1 AIDPTT
7 DEPGI
12 SYFDMDAT
20 SLKYTYYTG
29 SAWSATTVENS
40 ADYGRFNSL
49 IYDSVGNVHISHE
62 RNSADDLYYTSDKTG
77 SWVSTAIDTANS
89 VGTYTSIAV
98 DSNDDLHIAYRH
110 NTWTRTMHATVQG
123 YKVSSAERANVSGA
137 TCSISPSL
145 PFGLSLNQGTCTISG
160 TPTSHGSNITYNVT
174 ATSSTGVSKS
184 GEFNLWIT
192 QIAPS
197 ISYTGSPF
205 TFTVGT
211 AISSITPTNTG
222 DSAFWSVSPSLPSG
236 LSLGAGGV
244 ISGTPSLEASTDS
257 YTITASNPGGES
269 SATISITVNA
279 QPPSGLSYATENMT
293 LEKGTAMT
301 ANTASVG
308 GGTVSSWE
316 VFPSLPNGLALDSTT
331 GSISGTPTVLQTT
344 AVTYTVWANNSG
356 GSSSVSV
363 NITINDV
370 APSSLS
376 YATENM
382 TLTKGVSMSS
392 NNASVSGGTVTSW
405 EIYPTLP
412 SGLSFGNT
420 DGEIVGTPTVLQT
433 TAVTYTVWANNSG
446 GSTSTTLNITIND
459 APPNT
464 IVYGAHD
471 LTLEKG
477 TAMTTTTPAIS
488 GGATTSWEISPSIPN
503 GLSFSSTTGAISG
516 TPTVLQTSAVTYTI
530 WANNSGGSAST
541 QMNITINDQI
551 ASVSYP
557 STIEVSNDRA
567 MTTVTPTNTGGA
579 VTSWVIV
586 PSLPSG
592 LNFGSSNGSIW
603 GTPSGLLANAT
614 YTVYANNSGGS
625 TSNSFTLGLNWT
637 LTPSV
642 DGAYITRNTTM
653 GTGITWQ
660 WDYDP
665 LEGDSLSLVTGEYNT
680 CAIKDNGDVYC
691 WGRNGNGQIG
701 NGQISN
707 ANTACGQ
714 TGHKCKDVPTLT
726 NVKGSNGYDAV
737 SLAFGDRHA
746 CALLDDG
753 DVVCWGRNNAGQLGT
768 TGGDKDTPQAINL
781 GTGRTATSIYAGGNY
796 NCAILD
802 DASVKCW
809 GQNDQGQLGIGTSS
823 NTNTPTT
830 VASFGTG
837 RTAVA
842 LATAFKTVCA
852 LLDDGSVKCWGD
864 RADGLLGNGGSTTD
878 LDSPPASPINLGTGR
893 TAKAITG
900 GEQHFCAIL
909 DDDSVKCWGN
919 GANGKLG
926 TGSTSGQNTP
936 TSTSGSFGSG
946 RYAVAID
953 AGYQHTC
960 VILDNGAL
968 TCWGDDSNG
977 QLGNGATTGTKSSL
991 QSATVNLGAGR
1002 TAISLSAG
1010 GKHTCAQLDNDELM
1024 CWGHRGS
1031 GQVGDNGGFN
1041 NPSDR
1046 TSPVSPNGGHTY
1058 LDTGVFPSSLVA
1070 DATCSISP
1078 ALPAGMSLTQGTCA
1092 IAGTPTATATNATYT
1107 VWANISGQSFSG
1119 QVWIEVGLNAPL
1131 VTYPSASYT
1140 FTKDSPVS
1148 VIVPSNTGGEVSTW
1162 AFNGTLPSGLSF
1174 GTSNG
1179 SIWGTPDTITPPTTY
1194 TVWANNSAGSQSVN
1208 LTLRVNDVAP
1218 SITFAPSSLEL
1229 VNGTAMTAVS
1239 VSNSGGSIV
1248 SCSVSPSLPSGL
1260 SLSNTCV
1267 LSGTPTNGS
1276 TNTTYTLTA
1285 TNSGGS
1291 DTTTFSLMVQAAGG
1305 SLTITPSHRVG
1316 SANSALANITMSYT
1330 HTASNYGWTSGVSN
1344 TTTNLATNFDLGA
1357 GIHWLG
1363 VDSGEQ
1369 GEMVV
1374 VYARKDST
1382 TTTHSLALLYQWN
1395 GSWTET
1401 ILDNGTNTGL
1411 HPSVAIDRQGAIHI
1425 AYIDDDNDKLRYAT
1439 NASGSWVLTTLGN
1452 SSFFGGG
1459 GRGTALVVHPI
1470 TDAVHIVTTIYE
1482 NSVRGL
1488 QYHTNEGGSWVNETI
1503 TDTTKAEGYDP
1514 AMAMDGDGNLYVA
1527 HYCSSGCNDL
1537 RLSSRMN
1544 GVWQNETVSSTNDIG
1559 QDPDIAIDSQGTIH
1573 IVSRYAS
1580 LSSGRIYLHSGT
1592 PGSWTVNTG
1601 LGGGNAYWPVVGVDS
1616 NDAVHI
1622 SYHRS
1627 WTYKNVMYMTNA
1639 SGSWSTASVIENRGG
1654 WGSEMVIDANDDVF
1668 VPNFDSYGT
1677 SFGDELQLT
1686 TVQGSGQGLT
1696 AHPIYDVSPMLPDG
1710 LKMNWRNGTI
1720 SGTPTQSLDNT
1731 TFTVTVTA
1739 LGVTTTGT
1747 FSLFITGEP
1756 GIIAYSDIMASN
1768 RTAITLATASLTNN
1782 NTSGIATSWAI
1793 SPTLPSGLSFG
1804 TTNGSIW
1811 GTPAVEQV
1819 TTTYTVWANNTAGS
1833 SSTTV
1838 NITVGPATPGPFKY
1852 VPENTVRTNNTEV
1865 YLAPQFFD
1873 QITGNGSTWQ
1883 AADIR
1888 SGPGTS
1894 DPGKRM
1900 SILVG
1905 DTMYFDAYES
1915 ATGIEL
1921 YAYDT
1926 SNHSFWRVT
1935 DIHAGSGSSYPGD
1948 YSSILLGDTLYFSAV
1963 DGSTGHELWAHN
1975 TSNGTTWQVA
1985 NIRSGSSNSNPGSNM
2000 MHVVDGV
2007 LYFNAHDGNKGMELW
2022 KHDPSTGTT
2031 SRIYDINAG
2040 STGSSTGKYLNMVV
2054 GDVLYFSA
2062 NDGSTGSELWA
2073 YNTSN
2078 SSNPWRVADIHS
2090 GTSGSEPGMH
2100 MSVLVGDTIYFDA
2113 AALGGTELWAHNIS
2127 NHSTWRVVDIY
2138 TGS

>member
-1 AIDPTT
+1 
-7 DEPGI
+7 
-12 SYFDMDAT
+12 
-20 SLKYTYYTG
+20 
-29 SAWSATTVENS
+29 
-40 ADYGRFNSL
+40 
-49 IYDSVGNVHISHE
+49 
-62 RNSADDLYYTSDKTG
+62 
-77 SWVSTAIDTANS
+77 
-89 VGTYTSIAV
+89 
-98 DSNDDLHIAYRH
+98 
-110 NTWTRTMHATVQG
+110 
-123 YKVSSAERANVSGA
+123 
-137 TCSISPSL
+137 
-145 PFGLSLNQGTCTISG
+145 
-160 TPTSHGSNITYNVT
+160 
-174 ATSSTGVSKS
+174 
-184 GEFNLWIT
+184 
-192 QIAPS
+192 
-197 ISYTGSPF
+197 
-205 TFTVGT
+205 
-211 AISSITPTNTG
+211 
-222 DSAFWSVSPSLPSG
+222 
-236 LSLGAGGV
+236 
-244 ISGTPSLEASTDS
+244 
-257 YTITASNPGGES
+257 
-269 SATISITVNA
+269 
-279 QPPSGLSYATENMT
+279 
-293 LEKGTAMT
+293 
-301 ANTASVG
+301 
-308 GGTVSSWE
+308 
-316 VFPSLPNGLALDSTT
+316 
-331 GSISGTPTVLQTT
+331 
-344 AVTYTVWANNSG
+344 
-356 GSSSVSV
+356 
-363 NITINDV
+363 
-370 APSSLS
+370 
-376 YATENM
+376 
-382 TLTKGVSMSS
+382 
-392 NNASVSGGTVTSW
+392 
-405 EIYPTLP
+405 
-412 SGLSFGNT
+412 
-420 DGEIVGTPTVLQT
+420 
-433 TAVTYTVWANNSG
+433 
-446 GSTSTTLNITIND
+446 
-459 APPNT
+459 
-464 IVYGAHD
+464 
-471 LTLEKG
+471 
-477 TAMTTTTPAIS
+477 
-488 GGATTSWEISPSIPN
+488 
-503 GLSFSSTTGAISG
+503 
-516 TPTVLQTSAVTYTI
+516 
-530 WANNSGGSAST
+530 
-541 QMNITINDQI
+541 
-551 ASVSYP
+551 
-557 STIEVSNDRA
+557 
-567 MTTVTPTNTGGA
+567 
-579 VTSWVIV
+579 
-586 PSLPSG
+586 
-592 LNFGSSNGSIW
+592 
-603 GTPSGLLANAT
+603 
-614 YTVYANNSGGS
+614 
-625 TSNSFTLGLNWT
+625 
-637 LTPSV
+637 
-642 DGAYITRNTTM
+642 
-653 GTGITWQ
+653 
-660 WDYDP
+660 
-665 LEGDSLSLVTGEYNT
+665 EYNT

-701 NGQISN
+701 NGQISS

-714 TGHKCKDVPTLT
+714 SGHKCKDVPTLT

-1131 VTYPSASYT
+1131 VSYPSASYT

-1267 LSGTPTNGS
+1267 LTGTPTNGS

-1452 SSFFGGG
+1452 STFFGGG

-1503 TDTTKAEGYDP
+1503 TDTTKVEGYDP

-1527 HYCSSGCNDL
+1527 HYCSTGCNDL

-1756 GIIAYSDIMASN
+1756 GLIAYSDIMASN
-1768 RTAITLATASLTNN
+1768 RTAIITATASLTNN

-1852 VPENTVRTNNTEV
+1852 VPEDTVRTNNTEV

-2031 SRIYDINAG
+2031 SRVYDINAG
-2040 STGSSTGKYLNMVV
+2040 STGSSTGKWMNMVV

-2062 NDGSTGSELWA
+2062 NDGSTGAELWA

-2090 GTSGSEPGMH
+2090 GPSGSEPGMH

-2138 TGS
+2138 TGSIGSDPGDRMALLVGDTIYFDANDGSTGDELWAHNTSNHSTWQVANIYGGSTGSYPGGSLQLIVADTIYFDADGGSTGRELWAHNTSNHSTWLVVDIKSGGGHSTPGGLMQVLVGDTIYFDAGDTYGRELWAHDTSNRSTWRVADIYSGSTGSSPGSWMEVFVGDTLYFSADDGIDGIELWAHRPSTIDFNTNTGGAVASWAISAGLPSGVSFGTNNGTIYGTPTELWTKTSYTVWANNSGGSSVAYLNITVVDHVPSVAFGLSDLNMTNNTASSDLPLSPTITGVGEITSWALNASLPAGLSLGANNGTLYGTPTELWPRTSYTVWANNSGGSTVAYLNITVIDQVPTLSYSPSTLVLTKNNQSSDLPLSATLTGSGDITSWVINATLPAGLNFGTSNGTIWGIPTVSQAAATTYTIWANNSGGSTSATITITINDEPPGPFEYIPENNTWTNNSYVNIGPSFI

>member
-1 AIDPTT
+1 
-7 DEPGI
+7 
-12 SYFDMDAT
+12 
-20 SLKYTYYTG
+20 
-29 SAWSATTVENS
+29 
-40 ADYGRFNSL
+40 
-49 IYDSVGNVHISHE
+49 
-62 RNSADDLYYTSDKTG
+62 
-77 SWVSTAIDTANS
+77 
-89 VGTYTSIAV
+89 
-98 DSNDDLHIAYRH
+98 
-110 NTWTRTMHATVQG
+110 
-123 YKVSSAERANVSGA
+123 
-137 TCSISPSL
+137 
-145 PFGLSLNQGTCTISG
+145 
-160 TPTSHGSNITYNVT
+160 
-174 ATSSTGVSKS
+174 
-184 GEFNLWIT
+184 
-192 QIAPS
+192 
-197 ISYTGSPF
+197 GSPF

-244 ISGTPSLEASTDS
+244 ISGTPTVQASAAS

-405 EIYPTLP
+405 EIYPTFP

-464 IVYGAHD
+464 IVYGAHN

-701 NGQISN
+701 NGQISS

-714 TGHKCKDVPTLT
+714 SGHKCKDVPTLT

-977 QLGNGATTGTKSSL
+977 QLGNGATTGAKSSL

-1107 VWANISGQSFSG
+1107 VWAN
-1119 QVWIEVGLNAPL
+1119 
-1131 VTYPSASYT
+1131 
-1140 FTKDSPVS
+1140 
-1148 VIVPSNTGGEVSTW
+1148 
-1162 AFNGTLPSGLSF
+1162 
-1174 GTSNG
+1174 
-1179 SIWGTPDTITPPTTY
+1179 
-1194 TVWANNSAGSQSVN
+1194 
-1208 LTLRVNDVAP
+1208 
-1218 SITFAPSSLEL
+1218 
-1229 VNGTAMTAVS
+1229 
-1239 VSNSGGSIV
+1239 
-1248 SCSVSPSLPSGL
+1248 
-1260 SLSNTCV
+1260 
-1267 LSGTPTNGS
+1267 
-1276 TNTTYTLTA
+1276 
-1285 TNSGGS
+1285 
-1291 DTTTFSLMVQAAGG
+1291 
-1305 SLTITPSHRVG
+1305 
-1316 SANSALANITMSYT
+1316 
-1330 HTASNYGWTSGVSN
+1330 
-1344 TTTNLATNFDLGA
+1344 
-1357 GIHWLG
+1357 
-1363 VDSGEQ
+1363 
-1369 GEMVV
+1369 
-1374 VYARKDST
+1374 
-1382 TTTHSLALLYQWN
+1382 
-1395 GSWTET
+1395 
-1401 ILDNGTNTGL
+1401 
-1411 HPSVAIDRQGAIHI
+1411 
-1425 AYIDDDNDKLRYAT
+1425 
-1439 NASGSWVLTTLGN
+1439 
-1452 SSFFGGG
+1452 
-1459 GRGTALVVHPI
+1459 
-1470 TDAVHIVTTIYE
+1470 
-1482 NSVRGL
+1482 
-1488 QYHTNEGGSWVNETI
+1488 
-1503 TDTTKAEGYDP
+1503 
-1514 AMAMDGDGNLYVA
+1514 
-1527 HYCSSGCNDL
+1527 
-1537 RLSSRMN
+1537 
-1544 GVWQNETVSSTNDIG
+1544 
-1559 QDPDIAIDSQGTIH
+1559 
-1573 IVSRYAS
+1573 
-1580 LSSGRIYLHSGT
+1580 
-1592 PGSWTVNTG
+1592 
-1601 LGGGNAYWPVVGVDS
+1601 
-1616 NDAVHI
+1616 
-1622 SYHRS
+1622 
-1627 WTYKNVMYMTNA
+1627 
-1639 SGSWSTASVIENRGG
+1639 
-1654 WGSEMVIDANDDVF
+1654 
-1668 VPNFDSYGT
+1668 
-1677 SFGDELQLT
+1677 
-1686 TVQGSGQGLT
+1686 
-1696 AHPIYDVSPMLPDG
+1696 
-1710 LKMNWRNGTI
+1710 
-1720 SGTPTQSLDNT
+1720 
-1731 TFTVTVTA
+1731 
-1739 LGVTTTGT
+1739 
-1747 FSLFITGEP
+1747 
-1756 GIIAYSDIMASN
+1756 
-1768 RTAITLATASLTNN
+1768 
-1782 NTSGIATSWAI
+1782 
-1793 SPTLPSGLSFG
+1793 
-1804 TTNGSIW
+1804 
-1811 GTPAVEQV
+1811 
-1819 TTTYTVWANNTAGS
+1819 
-1833 SSTTV
+1833 
-1838 NITVGPATPGPFKY
+1838 
-1852 VPENTVRTNNTEV
+1852 
-1865 YLAPQFFD
+1865 
-1873 QITGNGSTWQ
+1873 
-1883 AADIR
+1883 
-1888 SGPGTS
+1888 
-1894 DPGKRM
+1894 
-1900 SILVG
+1900 
-1905 DTMYFDAYES
+1905 
-1915 ATGIEL
+1915 
-1921 YAYDT
+1921 
-1926 SNHSFWRVT
+1926 
-1935 DIHAGSGSSYPGD
+1935 
-1948 YSSILLGDTLYFSAV
+1948 
-1963 DGSTGHELWAHN
+1963 
-1975 TSNGTTWQVA
+1975 
-1985 NIRSGSSNSNPGSNM
+1985 
-2000 MHVVDGV
+2000 
-2007 LYFNAHDGNKGMELW
+2007 
-2022 KHDPSTGTT
+2022 
-2031 SRIYDINAG
+2031 
-2040 STGSSTGKYLNMVV
+2040 
-2054 GDVLYFSA
+2054 
-2062 NDGSTGSELWA
+2062 
-2073 YNTSN
+2073 
-2078 SSNPWRVADIHS
+2078 
-2090 GTSGSEPGMH
+2090 
-2100 MSVLVGDTIYFDA
+2100 
-2113 AALGGTELWAHNIS
+2113 
-2127 NHSTWRVVDIY
+2127 
-2138 TGS
+2138 

>member
-1 AIDPTT
+1 
-7 DEPGI
+7 
-12 SYFDMDAT
+12 
-20 SLKYTYYTG
+20 
-29 SAWSATTVENS
+29 
-40 ADYGRFNSL
+40 
-49 IYDSVGNVHISHE
+49 
-62 RNSADDLYYTSDKTG
+62 
-77 SWVSTAIDTANS
+77 
-89 VGTYTSIAV
+89 
-98 DSNDDLHIAYRH
+98 
-110 NTWTRTMHATVQG
+110 
-123 YKVSSAERANVSGA
+123 
-137 TCSISPSL
+137 
-145 PFGLSLNQGTCTISG
+145 
-160 TPTSHGSNITYNVT
+160 
-174 ATSSTGVSKS
+174 
-184 GEFNLWIT
+184 
-192 QIAPS
+192 
-197 ISYTGSPF
+197 
-205 TFTVGT
+205 
-211 AISSITPTNTG
+211 
-222 DSAFWSVSPSLPSG
+222 
-236 LSLGAGGV
+236 
-244 ISGTPSLEASTDS
+244 
-257 YTITASNPGGES
+257 
-269 SATISITVNA
+269 
-279 QPPSGLSYATENMT
+279 
-293 LEKGTAMT
+293 
-301 ANTASVG
+301 
-308 GGTVSSWE
+308 
-316 VFPSLPNGLALDSTT
+316 
-331 GSISGTPTVLQTT
+331 
-344 AVTYTVWANNSG
+344 
-356 GSSSVSV
+356 
-363 NITINDV
+363 
-370 APSSLS
+370 
-376 YATENM
+376 
-382 TLTKGVSMSS
+382 
-392 NNASVSGGTVTSW
+392 
-405 EIYPTLP
+405 
-412 SGLSFGNT
+412 
-420 DGEIVGTPTVLQT
+420 
-433 TAVTYTVWANNSG
+433 
-446 GSTSTTLNITIND
+446 
-459 APPNT
+459 
-464 IVYGAHD
+464 
-471 LTLEKG
+471 
-477 TAMTTTTPAIS
+477 
-488 GGATTSWEISPSIPN
+488 ISPSIPN

-701 NGQISN
+701 NGQISS

-714 TGHKCKDVPTLT
+714 SGHKCKDVPTLT

-977 QLGNGATTGTKSSL
+977 QLGNGATTGAKSSL

-1395 GSWTET
+1395 GTWTET
-1401 ILDNGTNTGL
+1401 ILDNGTNTGH

-1503 TDTTKAEGYDP
+1503 TDTTKVEGYDP

-1527 HYCSSGCNDL
+1527 HYCSTGCNDL

-1731 TFTVTVTA
+1731 TYTVTVTA

-1985 NIRSGSSNSNPGSNM
+1985 NIRPGSSNSNPGSNM

-2031 SRIYDINAG
+2031 SRVYDINAG
-2040 STGSSTGKYLNMVV
+2040 STGSSTGKWMNMVV

-2062 NDGSTGSELWA
+2062 NDGSTGAELWA

-2138 TGS
+2138 TGSIGSDPGDRMALLVGDTIYFDADDGSTGSELWAHDTSNHSTWQVANIYGGSTGSYPGGYLQLIVADTIYFDADGGSTGRELWAHNTSNHSTWLVVDIKSGGGHSTPGGLMQVLVGDTIYFDAGDTYGRELWAHDTSNRSTWRVTDIYSGSTGSSPGSWMEVFVGDTLYFSADDGIDGIELWAHRPSTIDFNTNTGGAVASWAISAGLPSGVSFGTNNGTIYGTPTELWTKTSYTVWANNSGGSSVAYLNITVVDHVPSVAYGLSDLNMTNNTASSDLPLSPTITGVGEITSWALNASLPAGLSLGANNGTLYGTPTELWPRTSYTVWANNSGGSTVAYLNITVIDQVPTLSYSP